1 MSEISLK
8 KYQSLLHLYN
18 ALKQDGQDCFWFL
31 DIIGFPSREFK
42 GDTWILFIN

>member
-18 ALKQDGQDCFWFL
+18 ALKQDGQVVL
-31 DIIGFPSREFK
+31 VLVSLPSREFK